1 MATGNARESLSI
13 FEGVLQRG
21 VRFTAICAHMTL
33 ACAAGARGAGLPPSL
48 LHRKKGRFLP
58 ERKERP
64 YRGVG
69 EVKVVAEVGVRSVPD
84 YAPEDAALLCAVGR
98 LVCAWTMLE
107 QSLEAK
113 IAMMRE
119 AMGDVRTVGARTRPG
134 MTKLMTELRTMISM
148 RDRRNAAVLMEISD
162 IERDMRRIDRF
173 RSLIIGGFQQPA
185 PGGFTCRD
193 ARNNQTHVSLDQLD
207 GEIGSLERVA
217 QRLLAV

>member
-1 MATGNARESLSI
+1 MN
-13 FEGVLQRG
+13 
-21 VRFTAICAHMTL
+21 
-33 ACAAGARGAGLPPSL
+33 
-48 LHRKKGRFLP
+48 
-58 ERKERP
+58 
-64 YRGVG
+64 
-69 EVKVVAEVGVRSVPD
+69 VVAEVNVRSVSD

-134 MTKLMTELRTMISM
+134 MTKLMTELRTMVSM
-148 RDRRNAAVLMEISD
+148 RDRRNAGALTEIAD
-162 IERDMRRIDRF
+162 IERDMQRIDRF

-185 PGGFTCRD
+185 PGGFICRD
-193 ARNNQTHVSLDQLD
+193 ARNNHMHVSLDHLD
-207 GEIGSLERVA
+207 AEIASLETVA

>member
-1 MATGNARESLSI
+1 MN
-13 FEGVLQRG
+13 
-21 VRFTAICAHMTL
+21 
-33 ACAAGARGAGLPPSL
+33 
-48 LHRKKGRFLP
+48 
-58 ERKERP
+58 
-64 YRGVG
+64 
-69 EVKVVAEVGVRSVPD
+69 VVAEINVKAVSD

-119 AMGDVRTVGARTRPG
+119 AMGDVRVVGTRMRPG
-134 MTKLMTELRTMISM
+134 MAKLMTELRTMVAM
-148 RDRRNAAVLMEISD
+148 RDRRNANALTEIAD
-162 IERDMRRIDRF
+162 IERDMQRIDRF

-193 ARNNQTHVSLDQLD
+193 ARNNHLHVSLEQL
-207 GEIGSLERVA
+207 EVETMALETIA